1 MCLIC
6 SGILNAKQAETAE
19 LAEEYKQVDNEYN
32 AKKGKLKDL
41 MKKAEEIA
49 PSEEWKAR
57 LAEDD
62 IPSTREEV
70 ETEMDE
76 AELKVFTTNDC
87 IFCRMHE

>member
-1 MCLIC
+1 
-6 SGILNAKQAETAE
+6 
-19 LAEEYKQVDNEYN
+19 
-32 AKKGKLKDL
+32 

-49 PSEEWKAR
+49 PAEEWKVR

-76 AELKVFTTNDC
+76 AELKVITTIDCDFFCPMHQQSTQLDCTTFTGQFNHGQSS
-87 IFCRMHE
+87 RHS